1 MKRSMII
8 YMLTA
13 LAVSFTACG
22 SDDGDEFMEPV
33 KNNEVAQDTV
43 AAQDSV
49 AAQDTIVENDP
60 NVVKPIPKTDLDYSV
75 LTFLNSVG
83 ASEWNFI
90 IRSAN
95 RRDTCIIINSEEDL
109 FANYNY
115 HPEYAGPIPA
125 IDFTK
130 YTIIVG
136 QHDWLPYLCFLY
148 SQQIRKE
155 EDGLVLEL
163 LINDYSDCDNIAWF
177 EDFGHFGGLYPKLE
191 GDIVRIKKITS
202 KYTGGQFGKK
212 P

>member
-22 SDDGDEFMEPV
+22 SDDGNEFMEPV

-60 NVVKPIPKTDLDYSV
+60 NVIKPITDVDRDVKAFFSTLSMGAV
-75 LTFLNSVG
+75 SWPHLNV
-83 ASEWNFI
+83 SENPM
-90 IRSAN
+90 
-95 RRDTCIIINSEEDL
+95 RDTCIVINSEEEL
-109 FANYNY
+109 IANYDY
-115 HPEYAGPIPA
+115 HPEYEMTPIPT

-136 QHDWLPYLCFLY
+136 QHKQLPEFNFLT

-163 LINDYSDCDNIAWF
+163 FITDYSETDIACF
-177 EDFGHFGGLYPKLE
+177 EYFGHFGALYPKLD
-191 GDIVRIKKITS
+191 GDIVRIKKTIS
-202 KYTGGQFGKK
+202 H

>member
-1 MKRSMII
+1 MII

-60 NVVKPIPKTDLDYSV
+60 NVIKPITDVDRDVKAFFSTLSMGAV
-75 LTFLNSVG
+75 SWPHLNV
-83 ASEWNFI
+83 SENPM
-90 IRSAN
+90 
-95 RRDTCIIINSEEDL
+95 RDTCIVINSEEEL
-109 FANYNY
+109 IANYDY
-115 HPEYAGPIPA
+115 HPEYEMTPIPA
-125 IDFTK
+125 IDFSK

-148 SQQIRKE
+148 SHQIRKE

-163 LINDYSDCDNIAWF
+163 LINDYSDCDNIVWF

-191 GDIVRIKKITS
+191 GDIVRIKKIIS
-202 KYTGGQFGKK
+202 KYTGKGGIIHYRE
-212 P
+212 